1 MSHWIEQH
9 WQRLTPVSAALLPLG
24 LLFGGIVRLRRRAYE
39 LSLLRQRQLP
49 VPVIVIGNISV
60 GGTGKTPL
68 TIYLASRLRQLGLR
82 PGIISRGYGGSAQQP
97 TSVTSDSPAALVGDE
112 PILIARH
119 TGCPVF
125 VCRDRAAAGAAL
137 LAAHPHCNLLLC
149 DDGMQH
155 YQLARDLEIAV
166 VDAARGFG
174 NSLPLPAGPLRE
186 MPARLGKV
194 SAIVT
199 NGPGTLPLPAEV
211 PIFRM
216 QLRGSHCYRLNAPHE
231 TCAATELNRGK
242 VMAVAGIGNPQRFFS
257 QLHSLGLTAEHTAFA
272 DHHAFTPTDLVF
284 PGYDTILLTE
294 KDAVKCAGFKDDRI
308 WVFPVSAELE
318 PDLAQ
323 FIVHRLQQHGLETA

>member
-24 LLFGGIVRLRRRAYE
+24 LLFAGVARLRRAAYT
-39 LSLLRQRQLP
+39 LGMLRQHKLP

-82 PGIISRGYGGSAQQP
+82 PGIVSRGYGGSAQQP
-97 TSVTSDSPAALVGDE
+97 TCVTGDSPAALVGDE

-119 TGCPVF
+119 SGCPVF

-137 LAAHPHCNLLLC
+137 LAAHPDCNLLLC

-199 NGPGTLPLPAEV
+199 NGPGTLPLPVEV

-272 DHHAFTPTDLVF
+272 DHHAFTPTDLAF

-323 FIVHRLQQHGLETA
+323 FIVHRLQQHGPETA